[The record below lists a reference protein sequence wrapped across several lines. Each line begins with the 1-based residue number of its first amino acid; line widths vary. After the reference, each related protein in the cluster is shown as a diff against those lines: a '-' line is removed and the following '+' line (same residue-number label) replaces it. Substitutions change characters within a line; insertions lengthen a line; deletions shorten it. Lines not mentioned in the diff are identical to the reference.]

1 MRTKNYQVVNSVH
14 LYGRIVS
21 LCMILANLAI
31 LPSQPLLKFLILKK
45 YYMSK
50 PSLPQTSKTLSRN
63 VVADQ
68 GTVKRQRKRSRSNGK
83 NGDVLIS
90 AVVSSYLL
98 THLHHVL
105 QRAEYGASKEG
116 RSSHA
121 ANFAQLRKVLC
132 MDARSMK
139 DASALGLKES
149 DLDICNESAGF
160 ETKAA

>member
-1 MRTKNYQVVNSVH
+1 
-14 LYGRIVS
+14 
-21 LCMILANLAI
+21 
-31 LPSQPLLKFLILKK
+31 
-45 YYMSK
+45 MSK
-50 PSLPQTSKTLSRN
+50 PSLPATSKPLSKN
-63 VVADQ
+63 VVVNK
-68 GTVKRQRKRSRSNGK
+68 GTVKPQRKKSRTNGK

-105 QRAEYGASKEG
+105 QRVEYGASKEG

-139 DASALGLKES
+139 DASALGLKDS
-149 DLDICNESAGF
+149 DLDLRNESTCF
-160 ETKAA
+160 QTKVA

>member
-1 MRTKNYQVVNSVH
+1 
-14 LYGRIVS
+14 
-21 LCMILANLAI
+21 
-31 LPSQPLLKFLILKK
+31 
-45 YYMSK
+45 MSK
-50 PSLPQTSKTLSRN
+50 PSLPQASKSFSAN
-63 VVADQ
+63 DVADK
-68 GTVKRQRKRSRSNGK
+68 GTVKRQRRKSRSNGK

-105 QRAEYGASKEG
+105 QRAEYGASQEG

-149 DLDICNESAGF
+149 DLDKCNESNGF

>member
-1 MRTKNYQVVNSVH
+1 MTT
-14 LYGRIVS
+14 
-21 LCMILANLAI
+21 
-31 LPSQPLLKFLILKK
+31 
-45 YYMSK
+45 
-50 PSLPQTSKTLSRN
+50 PSLPKTSKSLPSSAFVKKTAVKHPKSR
-63 VVADQ
+63 
-68 GTVKRQRKRSRSNGK
+68 RRRKNM

-105 QRAEYGASKEG
+105 QRAEYGANKEG

-149 DLDICNESAGF
+149 ESDKSNESPSF
-160 ETKAA
+160 QTKAA

>member
-1 MRTKNYQVVNSVH
+1 
-14 LYGRIVS
+14 
-21 LCMILANLAI
+21 
-31 LPSQPLLKFLILKK
+31 
-45 YYMSK
+45 MSK
-50 PSLPQTSKTLSRN
+50 PSLPQTSKPLSASLI
-63 VVADQ
+63 ADK
-68 GTVKRQRKRSRSNGK
+68 GTVKRQRRKSRGNCK
-83 NGDVLIS
+83 NGVVLIS

-105 QRAEYGASKEG
+105 QRAEYGASQEG

-149 DLDICNESAGF
+149 DLEKCHETSGF
-160 ETKAA
+160 QTKAA

>member
-1 MRTKNYQVVNSVH
+1 
-14 LYGRIVS
+14 
-21 LCMILANLAI
+21 
-31 LPSQPLLKFLILKK
+31 
-45 YYMSK
+45 MSK
-50 PSLPQTSKTLSRN
+50 PSLQQTSQPLSAS
-63 VVADQ
+63 VVADK
-68 GTVKRQRKRSRSNGK
+68 GAVKRQRRKSRNSGK
-83 NGDVLIS
+83 KADVLIS

-132 MDARSMK
+132 MDARSMQ

-149 DLDICNESAGF
+149 DLDTCNESTGF

>member
-1 MRTKNYQVVNSVH
+1 
-14 LYGRIVS
+14 
-21 LCMILANLAI
+21 
-31 LPSQPLLKFLILKK
+31 
-45 YYMSK
+45 MSK
-50 PSLPQTSKTLSRN
+50 PSLPQTSKPLSTN
-63 VVADQ
+63 VVVDK
-68 GTVKRQRKRSRSNGK
+68 GTVKRSRRKSRRNGNK
-83 NGDVLIS
+83 GDVLIS

-105 QRAEYGASKEG
+105 QRAEYGANKEG

-149 DLDICNESAGF
+149 DSDTCNESSSF
-160 ETKAA
+160 QTKAA

>member
-1 MRTKNYQVVNSVH
+1 
-14 LYGRIVS
+14 
-21 LCMILANLAI
+21 
-31 LPSQPLLKFLILKK
+31 
-45 YYMSK
+45 MSK
-50 PSLPQTSKTLSRN
+50 PSLPHASKPLSSSVVSKGSIKRPRRKSRRN
-63 VVADQ
+63 
-68 GTVKRQRKRSRSNGK
+68 GT

-116 RSSHA
+116 RSSQA

-149 DLDICNESAGF
+149 DLDKCNESKVFG
-160 ETKAA
+160 TKAA

>member
-1 MRTKNYQVVNSVH
+1 
-14 LYGRIVS
+14 
-21 LCMILANLAI
+21 
-31 LPSQPLLKFLILKK
+31 
-45 YYMSK
+45 MSK
-50 PSLPQTSKTLSRN
+50 PSLPQTSQALSSSGVVEKRAIKRPRRKSRRN
-63 VVADQ
+63 
-68 GTVKRQRKRSRSNGK
+68 SP

-149 DLDICNESAGF
+149 DLDTCNESPGF
-160 ETKAA
+160 QTKAA

>member
-1 MRTKNYQVVNSVH
+1 M
-14 LYGRIVS
+14 
-21 LCMILANLAI
+21 
-31 LPSQPLLKFLILKK
+31 SQ
-45 YYMSK
+45 
-50 PSLPQTSKTLSRN
+50 PSLPQTSKPLAST
-63 VVADQ
+63 VVVDKTAIKTQ
-68 GTVKRQRKRSRSNGK
+68 RRKRRSNGK

-149 DLDICNESAGF
+149 DLDMCNQSNDC

>member
-1 MRTKNYQVVNSVH
+1 
-14 LYGRIVS
+14 
-21 LCMILANLAI
+21 
-31 LPSQPLLKFLILKK
+31 
-45 YYMSK
+45 MSK
-50 PSLPQTSKTLSRN
+50 PSLPRATQHLSSN
-63 VVADQ
+63 VVVDK
-68 GTVKRQRKRSRSNGK
+68 GSIKRSRRKSRRNGK

-139 DASALGLKES
+139 DASALGLMES
-149 DLDICNESAGF
+149 DLEKCNDSSSF
-160 ETKAA
+160 QTKAA

>member
-1 MRTKNYQVVNSVH
+1 
-14 LYGRIVS
+14 
-21 LCMILANLAI
+21 
-31 LPSQPLLKFLILKK
+31 
-45 YYMSK
+45 MSK
-50 PSLPQTSKTLSRN
+50 PSLPQTSKPLSSS
-63 VVADQ
+63 VVVDK
-68 GTVKRQRKRSRSNGK
+68 GSVKRPRRKSRRKST
-83 NGDVLIS
+83 NGDVVIS

-116 RSSHA
+116 KSSHA

-149 DLDICNESAGF
+149 DLDTCNESTGF

>member
-1 MRTKNYQVVNSVH
+1 M
-14 LYGRIVS
+14 
-21 LCMILANLAI
+21 
-31 LPSQPLLKFLILKK
+31 SQ
-45 YYMSK
+45 
-50 PSLPQTSKTLSRN
+50 PSLPQTSSRPLSSS
-63 VVADQ
+63 VDADKSI
-68 GTVKRQRKRSRSNGK
+68 VKKQRRKSRSNGK

-139 DASALGLKES
+139 DASALGLKDS
-149 DLDICNESAGF
+149 DLDICNESNDC

>member
-1 MRTKNYQVVNSVH
+1 
-14 LYGRIVS
+14 
-21 LCMILANLAI
+21 
-31 LPSQPLLKFLILKK
+31 
-45 YYMSK
+45 MSK
-50 PSLPQTSKTLSRN
+50 PSLPQTSQSLSSSI
-63 VVADQ
+63 VVDKCA
-68 GTVKRQRKRSRSNGK
+68 VKRQRRKTRSKSL

-139 DASALGLKES
+139 DASALGLKEN
-149 DLDICNESAGF
+149 DLEMCNESHDC
-160 ETKAA
+160 ETKVA

>member
-1 MRTKNYQVVNSVH
+1 
-14 LYGRIVS
+14 
-21 LCMILANLAI
+21 
-31 LPSQPLLKFLILKK
+31 
-45 YYMSK
+45 MSK
-50 PSLPQTSKTLSRN
+50 PSLPQTSKPLSSN
-63 VVADQ
+63 VVVEKVA
-68 GTVKRQRKRSRSNGK
+68 VKRPRRKNRRNST
-83 NGDVLIS
+83 NGDVVIS

-105 QRAEYGASKEG
+105 QRAEYGASQEG

-149 DLDICNESAGF
+149 DVDTGTESPRF
-160 ETKAA
+160 QTKAA

>member
-1 MRTKNYQVVNSVH
+1 
-14 LYGRIVS
+14 
-21 LCMILANLAI
+21 
-31 LPSQPLLKFLILKK
+31 
-45 YYMSK
+45 MSK
-50 PSLPQTSKTLSRN
+50 PSLPQTSKALSSSGVVEKRAIKRPRRKSRRN
-63 VVADQ
+63 
-68 GTVKRQRKRSRSNGK
+68 SP

-149 DLDICNESAGF
+149 DLDTCNESPGF
-160 ETKAA
+160 QTKAA

>member
-1 MRTKNYQVVNSVH
+1 
-14 LYGRIVS
+14 
-21 LCMILANLAI
+21 
-31 LPSQPLLKFLILKK
+31 
-45 YYMSK
+45 MSH
-50 PSLPQTSKTLSRN
+50 PSLPKTSKSLSTN
-63 VVADQ
+63 VVADK
-68 GTVKRQRKRSRSNGK
+68 GAVKRQRRKSRDSGK
-83 NGDVLIS
+83 KADVLIS

-149 DLDICNESAGF
+149 DLDKRHESTGF

>member
-1 MRTKNYQVVNSVH
+1 
-14 LYGRIVS
+14 
-21 LCMILANLAI
+21 
-31 LPSQPLLKFLILKK
+31 
-45 YYMSK
+45 MSK
-50 PSLPQTSKTLSRN
+50 PILPQTSTPLSSN
-63 VVADQ
+63 IVVDQ
-68 GTVKRQRKRSRSNGK
+68 GPVKRPRRKSRRNGT

-105 QRAEYGASKEG
+105 QRAEYGANREG
-116 RSSHA
+116 RSSQA

-149 DLDICNESAGF
+149 DLDTCNESTSF
-160 ETKAA
+160 QTKAA

>member
-1 MRTKNYQVVNSVH
+1 
-14 LYGRIVS
+14 
-21 LCMILANLAI
+21 
-31 LPSQPLLKFLILKK
+31 
-45 YYMSK
+45 MSK
-50 PSLPQTSKTLSRN
+50 PSLPRTSKPRPSSVVVDKGVEKRPRRKSRRN
-63 VVADQ
+63 S
-68 GTVKRQRKRSRSNGK
+68 T
-83 NGDVLIS
+83 NGDVVIS
-90 AVVSSYLL
+90 AVVSSYSL

-105 QRAEYGASKEG
+105 QRAEYGASQEG

-149 DLDICNESAGF
+149 DLDMRNESTGF

>member
-1 MRTKNYQVVNSVH
+1 
-14 LYGRIVS
+14 
-21 LCMILANLAI
+21 
-31 LPSQPLLKFLILKK
+31 
-45 YYMSK
+45 MSK
-50 PSLPQTSKTLSRN
+50 PSLPQASQSLSSN
-63 VVADQ
+63 VLADKV
-68 GTVKRQRKRSRSNGK
+68 TVKRQRRKSRSNGK

-105 QRAEYGASKEG
+105 QRAEYGATKEG

-149 DLDICNESAGF
+149 DLDMRNESTSF

>member
-1 MRTKNYQVVNSVH
+1 
-14 LYGRIVS
+14 
-21 LCMILANLAI
+21 
-31 LPSQPLLKFLILKK
+31 
-45 YYMSK
+45 MSK
-50 PSLPQTSKTLSRN
+50 PSLPQASKSLSRN
-63 VVADQ
+63 VVAAK
-68 GTVKRQRKRSRSNGK
+68 GTVKRQRRK
-83 NGDVLIS
+83 NSKNADVLIS

-105 QRAEYGASKEG
+105 QRAEYGASQEG

-149 DLDICNESAGF
+149 DLDRCNDSPSF
-160 ETKAA
+160 QTKAA

>member
-1 MRTKNYQVVNSVH
+1 
-14 LYGRIVS
+14 
-21 LCMILANLAI
+21 
-31 LPSQPLLKFLILKK
+31 
-45 YYMSK
+45 MSK
-50 PSLPQTSKTLSRN
+50 PSLPQASKAFSAN
-63 VVADQ
+63 VVADK
-68 GTVKRQRKRSRSNGK
+68 GTVKRQRRKCRSNGK

-149 DLDICNESAGF
+149 DLEKYNESPSF
-160 ETKAA
+160 ETKAAYLNIL

>member
-1 MRTKNYQVVNSVH
+1 
-14 LYGRIVS
+14 
-21 LCMILANLAI
+21 
-31 LPSQPLLKFLILKK
+31 
-45 YYMSK
+45 MSM
-50 PSLPQTSKTLSRN
+50 PSLPQTSKSLSTN
-63 VVADQ
+63 VVADK
-68 GTVKRQRKRSRSNGK
+68 GTAKKQRRKTRNRGK

-149 DLDICNESAGF
+149 DLDMCKESSGL

>member
-1 MRTKNYQVVNSVH
+1 
-14 LYGRIVS
+14 
-21 LCMILANLAI
+21 
-31 LPSQPLLKFLILKK
+31 
-45 YYMSK
+45 MSK
-50 PSLPQTSKTLSRN
+50 PSLPKTSKSLSSN
-63 VVADQ
+63 IVADK
-68 GTVKRQRKRSRSNGK
+68 GNIKRQRRKSRSNGK

-105 QRAEYGASKEG
+105 QRAEYGACKEG

-149 DLDICNESAGF
+149 DLDMCNESSSF

>member
-1 MRTKNYQVVNSVH
+1 
-14 LYGRIVS
+14 
-21 LCMILANLAI
+21 
-31 LPSQPLLKFLILKK
+31 
-45 YYMSK
+45 MSK
-50 PSLPQTSKTLSRN
+50 PSLPQTSKPLSCG
-63 VVADQ
+63 VVVTKEA
-68 GTVKRQRKRSRSNGK
+68 VKRPRKRSRRNGK

-149 DLDICNESAGF
+149 DLDTCNESACF

>member
-1 MRTKNYQVVNSVH
+1 
-14 LYGRIVS
+14 
-21 LCMILANLAI
+21 
-31 LPSQPLLKFLILKK
+31 
-45 YYMSK
+45 MSK
-50 PSLPQTSKTLSRN
+50 PSLPKASKLLSSN
-63 VVADQ
+63 IVVDK
-68 GTVKRQRKRSRSNGK
+68 GTVKRPRRKSRRNSK
-83 NGDVLIS
+83 NGDVVIS

-149 DLDICNESAGF
+149 DLDSYNESSTF
-160 ETKAA
+160 QTKAA

>member
-1 MRTKNYQVVNSVH
+1 MT
-14 LYGRIVS
+14 
-21 LCMILANLAI
+21 
-31 LPSQPLLKFLILKK
+31 
-45 YYMSK
+45 K
-50 PSLPQTSKTLSRN
+50 PSLPQASKPISSSIL
-63 VVADQ
+63 VDKEP
-68 GTVKRQRKRSRSNGK
+68 VKRPRKRSRRNSK
-83 NGDVLIS
+83 NGDVVIS

-139 DASALGLKES
+139 DASALGSKES
-149 DLDICNESAGF
+149 DLDKYNESPSF
-160 ETKAA
+160 QTKAA

>member
-1 MRTKNYQVVNSVH
+1 
-14 LYGRIVS
+14 
-21 LCMILANLAI
+21 
-31 LPSQPLLKFLILKK
+31 
-45 YYMSK
+45 MSS
-50 PSLPQTSKTLSRN
+50 PSLPKASKSLASN
-63 VVADQ
+63 VVSNQ
-68 GTVKRQRKRSRSNGK
+68 TVVQRPRRKTRRNSK

-149 DLDICNESAGF
+149 DLDKCNESPRF
-160 ETKAA
+160 QTKAA